1 MSPHKRSNTA
11 RTGLIGVIIVAA
23 VVLVSVNFERIASA
37 ISSSVTYTAY
47 FGDTGGLETGDKVFL
62 SGVHVGDVEDI
73 ALDGDKVEIKF
84 GVDGP
89 PLGVDTELA
98 IKTLTVLGRKFLD
111 VTPRGD
117 KELSSNQPIPIEH
130 TSTPYLLTDALGD
143 LSTTVSRLDTDQ
155 VTNAL
160 DTLSQTLDQTAP
172 NLSAALSGV
181 SRLSDTVGMRDQ
193 MVKDLFHNAESLTKV
208 LGDRSQQ
215 ITKLLLDSNTLFG
228 ALDHR
233 RQAIDTLLVNL
244 SAVTAQ
250 VASLVD
256 DNEEQLRP
264 VLDQLNSVTE
274 LLNQRKDD
282 VKRAILPASQY
293 ATSLGE
299 SVASGPF
306 YKAYVM
312 NLLPGQFLQPFIDA
326 AFAEKVID
334 PGTLNGQSTFPVTC
348 GDNVAPGATSP
359 GRTQP
364 VPNPS
369 ACPVQP
375 GSALQPQSPASQPAL
390 PGLPPL
396 PTLPA
401 LPALPGLPPLPGLGG

>member
-1 MSPHKRSNTA
+1 MSPQKKSNTA

-23 VVLVSVNFERIASA
+23 LVLVSVNFERIASA
-37 ISSSVTYTAY
+37 FSSSVTYTAY

-62 SGVHVGDVEDI
+62 AGVHVGDVEGV

-89 PLGVDTELA
+89 ALGVDTELA

-117 KELSSNQPIPIEH
+117 KELPEGEPIPIEQ

-181 SRLSDTVGMRDQ
+181 SRLSDTVGTRDH
-193 MVKDLFHNAESLTKV
+193 MVKDLFHNAESLTTV

-215 ITKLLLDSNTLFG
+215 INKLLLDSNTLFG

-256 DNEEQLRP
+256 DNEGQLRP

-326 AFAEKVID
+326 AFAEKGID
-334 PGTLNGQSTFPVTC
+334 PGTLNGKSTFPVTC
-348 GDNVAPGATSP
+348 GDNVAPGAIPP
-359 GRTQP
+359 GQTQP

-369 ACPVQP
+369 DCPVQP
-375 GSALQPQSPASQPAL
+375 GSALQPQSPASQHAL
-390 PGLPPL
+390 PG
-396 PTLPA
+396 LPA